1 MNPNYASKV
10 QEDLDHLLAVGFI
23 ILIGLMK
30 WLSPIVIVPQKN
42 GKLHICMDY
51 MWLNSLTK
59 KDPYHFPFID
69 EVLNSVTHK
78 ELYSFLD
85 GFSGYNQVK
94 IKAKDREKTT
104 FIIEWGAF
112 VFMVMPFGL
121 CNALATFQQAIT
133 KAFWEYIGE
142 FMQVFLDDF
151 TIYGDVANH

>member
-1 MNPNYASKV
+1 
-10 QEDLDHLLAVGFI
+10 
-23 ILIGLMK
+23 
-30 WLSPIVIVPQKN
+30 
-42 GKLHICMDY
+42 
-51 MWLNSLTK
+51 LNS
-59 KDPYHFPFID
+59 IAR
-69 EVLNSVTHK
+69 K

-133 KAFWEYIGE
+133 KAFWEYTGE
-142 FMQVFLDDF
+142 FMRVFLDDF
-151 TIYGDVANH
+151 IIYGDVANHLHLLEKCFHWCQEVGISLNFKKYNFGVQLRILPGHIVCKEGLLMDP